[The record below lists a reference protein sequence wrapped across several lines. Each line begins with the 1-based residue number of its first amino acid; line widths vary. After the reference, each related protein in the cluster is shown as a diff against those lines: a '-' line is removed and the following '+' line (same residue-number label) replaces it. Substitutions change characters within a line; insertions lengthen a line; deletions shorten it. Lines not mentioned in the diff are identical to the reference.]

1 MVEAPAGA
9 DLLEASRT
17 ILRETLL
24 PALPPEHR
32 HTVLMIANAMSIAE
46 RELRAGCAVRHDEL
60 ASLRAILMFGGVHEN
75 TGSLDE
81 QVHVLNRELSGR
93 IRAGA
98 FESNE
103 EKRTRLFNHLV
114 AVGRQRVQQS
124 NPKYLASSHSS

>member
-1 MVEAPAGA
+1 MVEAPSGA
-9 DLLEASRT
+9 ELLEASRT
-17 ILRETLL
+17 ILRETLM

-46 RELRAGCAVRHDEL
+46 RELRAGCSVRQEEL
-60 ASLRAILMFGGVHEN
+60 VSLRAILMFGGVHEN
-75 TGSLDE
+75 TGSLEE
-81 QVHVLNRELSGR
+81 QVHALNRELSRR

-114 AVGRQRVQQS
+114 SVGRYRVHQS
-124 NPKYLASSHSS
+124 NPKYLTRSLP